1 MNALIFITFVLLS
14 AAFGSCYGY
23 GYDYGSDTTEELS
36 RDLSDALPTYPRSK
50 EISQRSAD
58 LSDDLSTHDG
68 SIHDASIA
76 DYNYYYT
83 FEGTVDF
90 YDDDAYLEYLLLA
103 GDEYSIYDDENQQLI
118 NGANDVIIDD
128 YIELDD
134 HAYYND
140 YGDNDF
146 AYDGTIDF
154 IALDDLSY
162 ITSFDGDR
170 LFVGENIITDP
181 DELNQIA
188 DELQNHTLTT
198 DTAPSPEPT
207 YGLFDS
213 SPTLTPTTTPDIS
226 SPSMEPSEGTS
237 ELIPSFA
244 PTFYPSEFIPTPFP
258 TTNQIET
265 WYSDDKI
272 YKPSTEPTQL
282 IKTSSPSQLTIRR
295 ATHNLFLVFFYMGA
309 TIFIIGVLL
318 IGFSIRKGFLRIPT
332 SLLRAARNNKLVTV
346 VIYFLK
352 YLSS

>member
-23 GYDYGSDTTEELS
+23 GYGSDTTEELS
-36 RDLSDALPTYPRSK
+36 RDLSDALPTYPGSK

-58 LSDDLSTHDG
+58 LSDNPSTHDG
-68 SIHDASIA
+68 SVYDDSIA

-90 YDDDAYLEYLLLA
+90 YDDDAYLEYSLLA
-103 GDEYSIYDDENQQLI
+103 GDEYSIYDDENQQFI
-118 NGANDVIIDD
+118 NDSNDVIIDA

-134 HAYYND
+134 H
-140 YGDNDF
+140 DNDF
-146 AYDGTIDF
+146 AYDVTIDF

-162 ITSFDGDR
+162 FTSFDDDR

-181 DELNQIA
+181 DELNQITF
-188 DELQNHTLTT
+188 ELQNHTLTT
-198 DTAPSPEPT
+198 DAAPSPEPT

-213 SPTLTPTTTPDIS
+213 SPTLTPTTTPDIL

-244 PTFYPSEFIPTPFP
+244 PTIHPSEFIPTPFP

-272 YKPSTEPTQL
+272 YKPSTEPTQF
-282 IKTSSPSQLTIRR
+282 IQTSSPSQLTIRR

-309 TIFIIGVLL
+309 TIFIIGVIL
-318 IGFSIRKGFLRIPT
+318 IGFSIRKGFLRIPN
-332 SLLRAARNNKLVTV
+332 SLLRAARNNKLVIV